1 MIAARTSE
9 SPVELLIQQE
19 SQERLEAG
27 MADALAQ
34 LSAREQFILS
44 RRFCLGGEEWATL
57 AECARTLKLSTERV
71 RQVEARAL
79 RRMAYR
85 VRDAAAEALD
95 LQRCPRCRRW
105 VLTLRFGGAPN
116 QPVCSDCCSMS

>member
-1 MIAARTSE
+1 MIATRTSE

-44 RRFCLGGEEWATL
+44 RRFCLNGEERATL
-57 AECARTLKLSTERV
+57 SECARTLKVSPERV

-79 RRMAYR
+79 RRLAYR

-95 LQRCPRCRRW
+95 LQRCPRCECW
-105 VLTLRFGGAPN
+105 VLTLRFGGTQS
-116 QPVCSDCCSMS
+116 QPVCGDCCSSS